1 MAKYQARKLKGPW
14 KDGYAL
20 DLHTISSVM
29 IGHNE
34 YGHPEF
40 DTTYSEVGGLM
51 HRLKYRSDKT
61 ALPELVEAAIS
72 FIRSWGIEF
81 SAIVPVPPT
90 KKYRTFQP
98 VLAISGE
105 IANIFKVPLLRS
117 AIRKVKEIPELKN
130 VYDPE
135 ERKRLLKGA
144 FEASADAINGQKI
157 LLVDDLYRSG
167 ATMNA
172 ITELLL
178 ASGASE
184 VYAFA
189 LTQTRTKK

>member
-1 MAKYQARKLKGPW
+1 MANYQERKLKGSW
-14 KDGYAL
+14 KEGYAL
-20 DLHTISSVM
+20 DLHSISSVM

-51 HRLKYRSDKT
+51 NRLKYHNDKSSLPKLVAT
-61 ALPELVEAAIS
+61 AVS

-81 SAIVPVPPT
+81 TAIVPVPPS
-90 KKYRTFQP
+90 KIYRTFQP
-98 VLAISGE
+98 VLALANE
-105 IANIFKVPLLRS
+105 IANTFKVPILKS
-117 AIRKVKEIPELKN
+117 AIRKAKQIPELKN

-135 ERKRLLKGA
+135 ERKRLLTGA
-144 FEASADAINGQKI
+144 FEVNQEAIKEQRI
-157 LLVDDLYRSG
+157 LVVDDLYRSG

-172 ITELLL
+172 ITEVLL
-178 ASGASE
+178 AAGASE

-189 LTQTRTKK
+189 FTQTRTKK

>member
-1 MAKYQARKLKGPW
+1 MAKYQARKLRGPW

-20 DLHTISSVM
+20 DLHTISSVV

-34 YGHPEF
+34 YGHPQF
-40 DTTYSEVGGLM
+40 DTTYSEVGGLLN
-51 HRLKYRSDKT
+51 RLKYRSDKST
-61 ALPELVEAAIS
+61 LPDLVETAAS
-72 FIRSWGIEF
+72 FIRSWGIDF
-81 SAIVPVPPT
+81 GAIVPVPPT
-90 KKYRTFQP
+90 KVYRTFQP
-98 VLAISGE
+98 VLALAGE
-105 IANIFKVPLLRS
+105 IANTFKVPLLRS

-144 FEASADAINGQKI
+144 FEANADAIKGLRI

-167 ATMNA
+167 ATMNE
-172 ITELLL
+172 ITEVLL

-189 LTQTRTKK
+189 FTQTRTKK

>member
-1 MAKYQARKLKGPW
+1 MAKYQARKLKGSW
-14 KDGYAL
+14 KDGYVL
-20 DLHTISSVM
+20 DLHTISSTV
-29 IGHNE
+29 IGHDE
-34 YGHPEF
+34 FGHPQF

-61 ALPELVEAAIS
+61 ALPELVDTAVS
-72 FIRSWGIEF
+72 FIRSWGVDITV
-81 SAIVPVPPT
+81 IVPVPPT
-90 KKYRTFQP
+90 KVYRTFQP
-98 VLAISGE
+98 VLSLSTE
-105 IANIFKVPLLRS
+105 IANVLKVPMLKS
-117 AIRKVKEIPELKN
+117 AIRKAKQISELKN

-144 FEASADAINGQKI
+144 FEANAEAVKGQKI

-172 ITELLL
+172 ITEVLQ
-178 ASGASE
+178 AAGASE

-189 LTQTRTKK
+189 FTQTRTKK

>member
-14 KDGYAL
+14 RDGYAL

-61 ALPELVEAAIS
+61 ALSELVETAVS

-81 SAIVPVPPT
+81 TAIVPVPPT
-90 KKYRTFQP
+90 KVYRTFQP
-98 VLAISGE
+98 VLALATE
-105 IANIFKVPLLRS
+105 LANVFKAPLLKS
-117 AIRKVKEIPELKN
+117 AIRKAKQIPELKN
-130 VYDPE
+130 LYDAD
-135 ERKRLLKGA
+135 ERQKLLKGA
-144 FEASADAINGQKI
+144 FEGNPDVMNGQRI

-172 ITELLL
+172 ITEVLL

-184 VYAFA
+184 VYALAF
-189 LTQTRTKK
+189 TQTRTKK

>member
-1 MAKYQARKLKGPW
+1 MAKYQARKLKGSW
-14 KDGYAL
+14 KDGYVL

-40 DTTYSEVGGLM
+40 DTTYSEIGALLN
-51 HRLKYRSDKT
+51 RLKYHNDKSS
-61 ALPELVEAAIS
+61 LPTLVEAAVS
-72 FIRSWGIEF
+72 FIRSWEIEF
-81 SAIVPVPPT
+81 TAIVPVPPT
-90 KKYRTFQP
+90 KVYRTFQP
-98 VLAISGE
+98 VLALSTE
-105 IANIFKVPLLRS
+105 IASVLEVPMLKS
-117 AIRKVKEIPELKN
+117 AIRKAKQIPELKN

-135 ERKRLLKGA
+135 ERKRLLGGA
-144 FEASADAINGQKI
+144 FEANAEAIKGQKI

-172 ITELLL
+172 ITEVLL
-178 ASGASE
+178 AAGASE

-189 LTQTRTKK
+189 FTQTRTKK